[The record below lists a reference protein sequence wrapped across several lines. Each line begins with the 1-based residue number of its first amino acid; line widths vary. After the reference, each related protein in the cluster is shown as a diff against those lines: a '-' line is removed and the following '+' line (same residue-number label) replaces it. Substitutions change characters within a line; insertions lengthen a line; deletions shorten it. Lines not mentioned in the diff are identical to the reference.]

1 MRIIS
6 TPGRYNGQGQVHE
19 NQNGMKKE
27 YVERKLPELVKTTV
41 LKILSLMKIFVGAV
55 LINIIA
61 VWYHKDVNYL

>member
-27 YVERKLPELVKTTV
+27 YVERKITRVGKDNFFENFEFNENFCWSCFNQYNSSLV
-41 LKILSLMKIFVGAV
+41 S
-55 LINIIA
+55 
-61 VWYHKDVNYL
+61 